1 MAPMALGE
9 ESERLSRYDRVRGVL
24 ADRAITPVYQP
35 IIELGSGR
43 PIAFEALSRFPGD
56 DAYTADRWFAD
67 AWEFGLGVELELL
80 AARIT
85 AEALAELPPEVA
97 LCINASPA
105 AIATEQFLPYLR
117 GQVDRVVVELTEHFA
132 IDDPAEMRAGLRP
145 LRSEGARAAID
156 DFGAGFA
163 SLKHIVAVQPDWVK
177 LDISLTERVSESPIA
192 HALIAAVV
200 AFAERMEITVIAEG
214 IETDDELEALTELG
228 VRYGQGFHL
237 GMPAPLEQALATKR
251 R

>member
-1 MAPMALGE
+1 MARMALAE
-9 ESERLSRYDRVRGVL
+9 NSERLSRYERVRGVL
-24 ADRAITPVYQP
+24 AEEAITPIYQP
-35 IIELGSGR
+35 IVELRTGR
-43 PIAFEALSRFPGD
+43 PIAYEALSRFPGD

-85 AEALAELPPEVA
+85 AEALAELPPDVA

-105 AIATEQFLPYLR
+105 AIATAQFLPYLR

-132 IDDPAEMRAGLRP
+132 IDDAAETRAGLRP

-156 DFGAGFA
+156 DFGAGYA

-177 LDISLTERVSESPIA
+177 LDISLTERVGESPIA

-200 AFAERMEITVIAEG
+200 AFA
-214 IETDDELEALTELG
+214 
-228 VRYGQGFHL
+228 
-237 GMPAPLEQALATKR
+237 
-251 R
+251 